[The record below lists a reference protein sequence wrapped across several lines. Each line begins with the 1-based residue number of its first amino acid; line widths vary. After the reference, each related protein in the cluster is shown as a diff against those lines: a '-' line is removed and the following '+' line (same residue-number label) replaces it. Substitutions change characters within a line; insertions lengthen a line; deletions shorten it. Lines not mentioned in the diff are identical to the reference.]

1 MHKYNKNNLK
11 NANELRKNPTAPEK
25 ILLEELRKS
34 KLGCKFRRQQP
45 IGAYIADFV
54 GFYPK
59 IVIELDGG
67 QHNENIALQKDFVR
81 DEFLK
86 KEGFR
91 VIRIWNSDIYK
102 NLEGVVEYIK
112 QEITALS
119 PTPKSEISTL
129 PSREGSSNLP
139 QSENREICQSNF
151 SMEGSCNS
159 RKQEKICLRNQAT
172 IIN

>member
-11 NANELRKNPTAPEK
+11 YAKDLRNNPTLPEK
-25 ILLEELRKS
+25 ILWEKLRMNKS
-34 KLGCKFRRQQP
+34 GCKFRRQQP
-45 IGAYIADFV
+45 IGAYIVDFV
-54 GFYPK
+54 CFYPK

-67 QHNENIALQKDFVR
+67 QHNDNKMLEKDFVR

-129 PSREGSSNLP
+129 PSREGISQPSTKQNQKIRNTNSS
-139 QSENREICQSNF
+139 SREC
-151 SMEGSCNS
+151 SCS
-159 RKQEKICLRNQAT
+159 LQKAGKKYV
-172 IIN
+172 